1 MIAVLLQDFQGQI
14 QPASIIFVS
23 GSKSR
28 PTNFQIL
35 KKLFDSAQIHVFT
48 ISYPSTAFPDM
59 IQLSQNNGK
68 HYSIHDSASSMYTV
82 TSLSQV
88 FSDLLGKSF
97 LFRKLIA
104 FFSIHVS
111 IVKYAFSQFKTCLI
125 GFICRFTILRA
136 LFVRNL
142 VHTKK

>member
-1 MIAVLLQDFQGQI
+1 MLQDFQGQI

-88 FSDLLGKSF
+88 FSDLLGEF
-97 LFRKLIA
+97 LFDFENS
-104 FFSIHVS
+104 FFYQKIPC
-111 IVKYAFSQFKTCLI
+111 IIFE
-125 GFICRFTILRA
+125 
-136 LFVRNL
+136 NE
-142 VHTKK
+142 

>member
-1 MIAVLLQDFQGQI
+1 MEKWYILHSCRSISTTKHMLKFWESFLKLKKFQSWKCNYLFQDFQGQI

-59 IQLSQNNGK
+59 VQLSTNNGK

-88 FSDLLGKSF
+88 FSDLLGEFFF
-97 LFRKLIA
+97 LFFSFRK
-104 FFSIHVS
+104 
-111 IVKYAFSQFKTCLI
+111 
-125 GFICRFTILRA
+125 
-136 LFVRNL
+136 
-142 VHTKK
+142 